1 MRPDDSPSGRKRNPI
16 IEEARRA
23 QIIAATIETV
33 ATTGYAQA
41 SLAQIAQNAEIS
53 KSVISYHFS
62 GKDDLLAQV
71 VEQIYED
78 AWAYIGPRLET
89 ETSAAGRLRAYIE
102 ANLQY
107 MKTHRNRLLAVMT
120 IVGNLRAADGSM
132 RFPPSSDDSVIT
144 LLTEILED
152 GRRDGEFRDLDPR
165 VVAVT
170 VGQALVG
177 VLGEWAMNPDA
188 DLDAY
193 TAELVVLFDHATRNQ
208 EPHPCP

>member
-33 ATTGYAQA
+33 ATTGYAHA

-62 GKDDLLAQV
+62 GKDELLAQV

-78 AWAYIGPRLET
+78 AWAYIEPRLAS
-89 ETSAAGRLRAYIE
+89 ETSAAGRLRAYLE

-107 MKTHRNRLLAVMT
+107 MKSHRNHLLAIIT
-120 IVGNLRAADGSM
+120 IVGNLRAPDGSM
-132 RFPPSSDDSVIT
+132 RFPPGSDATVIT
-144 LLTEILED
+144 LLTQILED
-152 GRRDGEFRDLDPR
+152 GRRDGEFRDFDPR
-165 VVAVT
+165 VVAVI

-177 VLGEWAMNPDA
+177 VLGEWAMNPGV
-188 DLDAY
+188 DLDGYA
-193 TAELVVLFDHATRNQ
+193 AELVVLFDLATRR
-208 EPHPCP
+208 